1 MTPAAVGQQVKLL
14 ENALGTP
21 LFRRLN
27 RQLVLTEA
35 GHALLPGLEDVFYR
49 LTEVIESFRKRD
61 ADRPLT
67 VSVPPTFAAGWLLPR
82 LDRFRELHPEI
93 DVRIDATNRLVDLQ
107 TEDVDIGLRYGAGEY
122 PGMRVDRLLYEEVS
136 PVCSPRLLRG
146 PHPLR
151 EPADLRWH
159 RLLHV
164 DDSASEDYWPNWAM
178 WLHTAGEPG
187 VDANKGT
194 RFSDIGMALQV
205 AAQGGGVALGS
216 RVLAAD
222 DLAAGRLIR
231 PFELSMEVAFAYYM
245 VSPEAIADEPRVVAF
260 REWVLA
266 EAHADQPMT

>member
-1 MTPAAVGQQVKLL
+1 MKKVTFNMTFKPFVYWAQTDGDIFLKVDVRNVVGEPDICIEEEEIEFSATGVGSQ
-14 ENALGTP
+14 AD
-21 LFRRLN
+21 
-27 RQLVLTEA
+27 
-35 GHALLPGLEDVFYR
+35 GLHQNYHF
-49 LTEVIESFRKRD
+49 VIEF
-61 ADRPLT
+61 
-67 VSVPPTFAAGWLLPR
+67 FLP
-82 LDRFRELHPEI
+82 I
-93 DVRIDATNRLVDLQ
+93 DPVHSQVDVAEKEVRIHLKKKEADWW
-107 TEDVDIGLRYGAGEY
+107 
-122 PGMRVDRLLYEEVS
+122 PRLLYEQKK
-136 PVCSPRLLRG
+136 LAWLRI
-146 PHPLR
+146 
-151 EPADLRWH
+151 DFDKWKT
-159 RLLHV
+159 